1 MVAVDTDVLAA
12 AVIIGGIILFS
23 VANRKQVP
31 IPIDPNRYG
40 EVPMETDE
48 WVQEEVDSDKVKKA
62 VFQGG
67 DGDLPGRVQ
76 AIVRYM
82 LEEAGK
88 MIQLQ
93 KYFDD
98 NFRQAGNKNIAWL
111 KEAYP
116 KEYQNLLVT
125 RAYCANREVEFKQ
138 LWFELNQNGEHNWLA
153 ANAWVEP
160 FGLVLQN

>member
-1 MVAVDTDVLAA
+1 M
-12 AVIIGGIILFS
+12 
-23 VANRKQVP
+23 
-31 IPIDPNRYG
+31 
-40 EVPMETDE
+40 
-48 WVQEEVDSDKVKKA
+48 
-62 VFQGG
+62 
-67 DGDLPGRVQ
+67 
-76 AIVRYM
+76 RYM

-111 KEAYP
+111 REAYP

-125 RAYCANREVEFKQ
+125 RAYCVNREVEFKR
-138 LWFELNQNGEHNWLA
+138 LWFELSQSGEHNWLVGGTCPHRC
-153 ANAWVEP
+153 NQP

>member
-1 MVAVDTDVLAA
+1 
-12 AVIIGGIILFS
+12 
-23 VANRKQVP
+23 
-31 IPIDPNRYG
+31 
-40 EVPMETDE
+40 METDE
-48 WVQEEVDSDKVKKA
+48 WVQEEVDPDKVKKA

-111 KEAYP
+111 REAYP

-153 ANAWVEP
+153 ANAWVERVP
-160 FGLVLQN
+160 TDVINRLDSYYRIDPDDIQNYTMEQTSRTWHSGQWLNSH